1 MKLLFKLFLLFFF
14 AININAC
21 SSVPE
26 GARKMDISI
35 EDLSFANINNTEGFK
50 ICFNVHHSS
59 FEPMPLEQIKI
70 QVFVNGKEAALYT
83 DNEKKLLP
91 NRVNNHFDL
100 FIEANK
106 LSSVAKNSL
115 QKTPMLQIK
124 AKAIVSLI
132 VDEDIED
139 PDSRFNQSAEYEGVI
154 HASAN

>member
-1 MKLLFKLFLLFFF
+1 MKLLFKLFLLSFF
-14 AININAC
+14 AIILNAC

-26 GARKMDISI
+26 GARKMEISI
-35 EDLSFANINNTEGFK
+35 NELSFANINNTEGFK
-50 ICFNVHHSS
+50 LSFNVHHSS
-59 FEPMPLEQIKI
+59 FEPMPLEQIKVSI
-70 QVFVNGKEAALYT
+70 FVNGKQAALYT

-91 NRVNNHFDL
+91 NRVNNYFDL

>member
-1 MKLLFKLFLLFFF
+1 M
-14 AININAC
+14 
-21 SSVPE
+21 
-26 GARKMDISI
+26 
-35 EDLSFANINNTEGFK
+35 
-50 ICFNVHHSS
+50 
-59 FEPMPLEQIKI
+59 
-70 QVFVNGKEAALYT
+70 
-83 DNEKKLLP
+83 
-91 NRVNNHFDL
+91 NNHFDL